1 MNDQDKSRE
10 QLIADQLIETTKMH
24 NSLEGMRVL
33 IVEDN
38 LISQRL
44 MHHIINQWNVSTDVA
59 WNGKIA
65 VEMVSENNYDV
76 VLMDVYM
83 PIMNGYEATR
93 LIRSMEGEYFR
104 NLPIIIFSNS
114 PDIGKIRECGGTDF
128 FWGTG
133 LLREELYTV
142 LSRYMK

>member
-1 MNDQDKSRE
+1 MP
-10 QLIADQLIETTKMH
+10 
-24 NSLEGMRVL
+24 NSLQDMRVL

-38 LISQRL
+38 FISQRL

-93 LIRSMEGEYFR
+93 LIRSMDGEYFR
-104 NLPIIIFSNS
+104 NLPIIIFSNN
-114 PDIGKIRECGGTDF
+114 PDFEKIRECGGTDF
-128 FWGTG
+128 FSGIG
-133 LLREELYTV
+133 LLKEELYTV
-142 LSRYMK
+142 LSRYKK